1 MNINDVVALARAG
14 FNREQIAALAGIT
27 APGPQVQPTPEPK
40 QEPSPA
46 RQVQNPAPTHDDFT
60 KLMVALGQTTQA
72 VQGFNLGNAEQTAP
86 KQQSADDIIASIIN
100 PPTK

>member
-27 APGPQVQPTPEPK
+27 APGPQVQ
-40 QEPSPA
+40 
-46 RQVQNPAPTHDDFT
+46 NPAPTRDDFT